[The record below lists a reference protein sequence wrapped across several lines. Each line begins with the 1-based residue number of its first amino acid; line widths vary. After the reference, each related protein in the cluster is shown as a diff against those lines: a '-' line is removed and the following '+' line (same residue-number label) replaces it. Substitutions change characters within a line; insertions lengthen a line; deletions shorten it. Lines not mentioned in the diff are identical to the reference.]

1 MSERNMNTSLLCT
14 KVFIGNYSILF
25 SRICPFDALDENR
38 RSSIFYVFFGGDQK
52 ETTPAVTG
60 GAFQKGDFKSSA
72 KFTGKQLCQS
82 LFFNKVFYRKK
93 RLWKRCFPVNFSKFL
108 ETSILNNIYKRLLLE
123 QRKEMS

>member
-14 KVFIGNYSILF
+14 KVFIGNSSILF

-72 KFTGKQLCQS
+72 KFTGKHLCQS
-82 LFFNKVFYRKK
+82 LFLIKFFIEKRDSGKGVF
-93 RLWKRCFPVNFSKFL
+93 L
-108 ETSILNNIYKRLLLE
+108 
-123 QRKEMS
+123 

>member
-1 MSERNMNTSLLCT
+1 MKIEDLR
-14 KVFIGNYSILF
+14 
-25 SRICPFDALDENR
+25 
-38 RSSIFYVFFGGDQK
+38 FFMFFLGGDQK

-60 GAFQKGDFKSSA
+60 GAFQKGDFKSSG

>member
-1 MSERNMNTSLLCT
+1 MKIEDLRFFM
-14 KVFIGNYSILF
+14 F
-25 SRICPFDALDENR
+25 
-38 RSSIFYVFFGGDQK
+38 FFGGDQK

-93 RLWKRCFPVNFSKFL
+93 RLEKVFSCEFF
-108 ETSILNNIYKRLLLE
+108 EIFRNIYFE
-123 QRKEMS
+123 